1 MSGAFTRTLDMLG
14 LGPRPEAAGTLAGGK
29 EDDMLQR
36 QVPCC
41 LRSTCAAVALFL
53 S

>member
-14 LGPRPEAAGTLAGGK
+14 LGARPEAAGRLASSK

-36 QVPCC
+36 QVPPFC
-41 LRSTCAAVALFL
+41 L
-53 S
+53 